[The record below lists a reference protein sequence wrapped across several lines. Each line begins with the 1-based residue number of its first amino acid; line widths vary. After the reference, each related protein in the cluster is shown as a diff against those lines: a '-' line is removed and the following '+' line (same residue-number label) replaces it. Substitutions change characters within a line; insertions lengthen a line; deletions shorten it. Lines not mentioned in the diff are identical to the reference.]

1 KHKAFPI
8 AQIRTVKANDSIGYN
23 RISVVARNSKIATV
37 RIGYADG
44 LSRSLSNGK
53 GFMFLHNKLAPIIGS
68 VCMDMTM
75 IDITDIPEATE
86 NDIVEIFGKSLP
98 VQDIAKWSNT
108 IAYETLR
115 VRGMNFL
122 FAWRYFKSKKTT
134 NAINIIAWVS
144 VIAIAVV
151 TAAIIIVLSV
161 FNGFE
166 GLVKGLYTDFYADIK
181 ISSANTKT
189 INITKDK
196 LESFKKLSGITNY
209 SCVAEEKAVLLN
221 NGYQSIVVLKG
232 VDENYTIVNN
242 IKSYIKRGEF
252 ATGNAEQPQ
261 LIVGAGIENA
271 AAIETER
278 STQKLLV
285 YLPNR
290 KRTTSITSLES
301 FNSSTI
307 QPVGT
312 FLVQQEFDNKYGFTN
327 LAFVKYMLDMSVDEY
342 SSIEIKL
349 NNNAKPEEVKKLLQQ
364 ALSKGFKVETRYE
377 QNASLFK
384 IMQVEKWFIYALLSL
399 IMLIAAFNIVGALT
413 MLVLEKQKDIHI
425 LKAMGASNQLIQKI
439 FLTEGVLLAVI
450 GGIIGIALATIICI
464 IQQQFHLIKLQGG
477 TFIIDYY
484 PITMQPLDFL
494 LTSATIVVIA
504 FTAAFFP
511 TKAQFPAPYCSE
523 VYNTNAEPI
532 TYVSIAGI
540 ANASPDATGGVEHED
555 YTGITT
561 DLIEGRA
568 YTIRVCGNTDGN
580 YTDYVSVFVDWN
592 QDSDFDDA
600 GEIFKIGGITN
611 SDGLDT
617 TAGVT
622 GAIIVPIGA
631 TLGNTRFRVVKHY
644 STYQN
649 PCNPNAFGNYG
660 EAEDYTVNILASPSC
675 SGTPPVTQASGP
687 SSYCTDSMVSVTI
700 SGITAG
706 TGLTYQW
713 QSSPIGTNTW
723 TNVAGATS
731 ATATFTHPSGGRDY
745 RCVVTCTSSTQSSNS
760 SIITIQSLNCA
771 PPLNDE
777 ACDAMTLVL
786 DGPADCQNSIYAT
799 DNSTD
804 PSFTCS
810 TPNNTIWY
818 KYTPATT
825 GVVQFTFKTPDTL
838 GLNGWL
844 GVYTASGSCPGGL
857 TFTDVTNN
865 TLGSCMSFGN
875 DTITKIPA
883 TLDAGVEY
891 YFMVDGVSGA
901 VGNYCISI
909 QTPPPAP
916 ATCATNISPA
926 DAAVDVSAPNTL
938 IKWTPVATAT
948 SYDVYFGTV
957 NPPTTKITTTS
968 LDSIL
973 VTGLAYT
980 TTYYWY
986 VVPKNLG
993 GSPTGCDANTTSFTT
1008 MATPPP
1014 PNNDE
1019 CDSAINI
1026 VAGASVAGSTI
1037 SATQSMAG
1045 QTCSGFTGTADDDI
1059 WFTFTATQSGD
1070 ADVTLVPIGT
1080 SFDAVVIVYSG
1091 DCSTLTQIGCADTSF
1106 GGGTEI
1112 VHLTGLNAGET
1123 YLFRVYSYSSS
1134 ITGQGT
1140 FNVSIDGSAVL
1151 PVSLTQ
1157 FSGEKKGTSNLLIWT
1172 TATEHNN
1179 KGFELQRS
1187 YNGNDFLK
1195 MNFIESKA
1203 TNGNSATTLNYQFI
1217 DTKPFAGT
1225 TYYRLKQIDLNGKTN
1240 LSNVVAIKGDKVT
1253 NLTVTD
1259 VYPNPTAKLL
1269 NVVISSPVD
1278 DKVNIVVT
1286 DITGKVVKTQSA
1298 QIAVGNNNSQI
1309 DVSNLATGTYL
1320 MKVMCSNGCT
1330 STTTKF
1336 VKQ

>member
-1 KHKAFPI
+1 
-8 AQIRTVKANDSIGYN
+8 
-23 RISVVARNSKIATV
+23 
-37 RIGYADG
+37 
-44 LSRSLSNGK
+44 
-53 GFMFLHNKLAPIIGS
+53 ME
-68 VCMDMTM
+68 M
-75 IDITDIPEATE
+75 
-86 NDIVEIFGKSLP
+86 
-98 VQDIAKWSNT
+98 
-108 IAYETLR
+108 
-115 VRGMNFL
+115 GMNFL

-261 LIVGAGIENA
+261 LIVGAG
-271 AAIETER
+271 
-278 STQKLLV
+278 
-285 YLPNR
+285 
-290 KRTTSITSLES
+290 
-301 FNSSTI
+301 
-307 QPVGT
+307 
-312 FLVQQEFDNKYGFTN
+312 
-327 LAFVKYMLDMSVDEY
+327 
-342 SSIEIKL
+342 
-349 NNNAKPEEVKKLLQQ
+349 
-364 ALSKGFKVETRYE
+364 
-377 QNASLFK
+377 
-384 IMQVEKWFIYALLSL
+384 
-399 IMLIAAFNIVGALT
+399 ALT

-511 TKAQFPAPYCSE
+511 SKKAANQELNLKTKAQFPAPYCSE

-1112 VHLTGLNAGET
+1112 VHLTGLNAGGT